1 MIATPTITNYGP
13 RNFHSRAILKTECQ
27 IDSNWVKFL
36 NKKSSV
42 SIRWNCYW
50 WKCPPPLLRSLR
62 SDHFFIVGLRNA
74 TFYKTNRLLRQFQ
87 YEQGMLGRRGRKSFT
102 AVDTN
107 PTSVRTCYWAW
118 TWLTKWINLL
128 LRFTFIG

>member
-27 IDSNWVKFL
+27 IESNWVKFL

-87 YEQGMLGRRGRKSFT
+87 YE
-102 AVDTN
+102 
-107 PTSVRTCYWAW
+107 
-118 TWLTKWINLL
+118 
-128 LRFTFIG
+128 